1 LLIGHLIKKN
11 RRNTMN
17 KSLVVITGASSG
29 IGAAIA
35 KRFSEAGHSLL
46 LIGRRVEKMQEL
58 NLPNTM
64 IRKVDVTDIQ
74 TLKNAIKE
82 AEAKYGAVDCL
93 VNNAGLM
100 LLGQIDTQDPIE
112 WQKMYEVNVLA
123 LLNGMQAVLGGMKTR
138 KAGTIINISSI
149 AGKKSFPNHAAYVG
163 TKFAVSSMSENVREE
178 VADDNVRVMTIC
190 PGAVETELLSHT
202 TSDEIKEGYESWKE
216 SMGGVLV
223 ADDIARTATFM
234 YSQPQNI
241 NIREVVIAA
250 TRQPA

>member
-1 LLIGHLIKKN
+1 
-11 RRNTMN
+11 MA

-35 KRFSEAGHSLL
+35 KRFSETGHSLL
-46 LIGRRVEKMQEL
+46 LIGRRVEKIEEL
-58 NLPNTM
+58 NLPNAM
-64 IRKVDVTDIQ
+64 IRKVDVTDAQ
-74 TLKNAIKE
+74 ALRNAIKDAE
-82 AEAKYGAVDCL
+82 AEYGSVELL

-112 WQKMYEVNVLA
+112 WQKMYDVNVLA
-123 LLNGMQAVLGGMKTR
+123 LLNGMQSVLSDMKAR
-138 KAGTIINISSI
+138 KHGTIINISSI

-163 TKFAVSSMSENVREE
+163 TKFAVSSMSENIREE
-178 VADDNVRVMTIC
+178 VADDNVRIMTIC

-202 TSDEIKEGYESWKE
+202 TSDQIKSDYESWKE

-223 ADDIARTATFM
+223 ADDIARTAMFM

-241 NIREVVIAA
+241 NVREVVIAA